1 MAAEDEEEILKSL
14 RAQSRSVSFVTGS
27 ELVNIDLKEDSSHLN
42 EDSELSETELLL
54 AGILVNEAR
63 LGRNGYFKT
72 SLKELR
78 LYKVY
83 NKPVLRALVYFCVWL
98 NLCLAFFEEPS
109 VQGMTLPYWATMLL
123 EYICLFVFILRLFHV
138 WCFAAGVK
146 FWRDKKNVIM
156 LSIIVLTFLDMIM
169 YVIFKESKLPVHTMR
184 WTRVLRPLILIN
196 ISEGRHIR
204 RAVRN
209 IRKTLPEIANVLV
222 LLSLLIA
229 LFTLLGFKLF
239 GKRNLKDLHGK
250 PYFTDYFDV
259 YFKLYVLTTT
269 ANNPDV
275 TMPAYDNN
283 AWSSLFFV
291 IFIVVCMY
299 IFVSI
304 FLAVVYKNY
313 RMHMKNEIRAS
324 VYRKRRQLKNA
335 FDVLKVRSNEM
346 WVITRKRWLTLMK
359 EVCPQWSPARVALL
373 WQVLDE
379 NNEGK
384 IGKKDFLMVADLLNV
399 KVIEVRD
406 QVNLFERFIPRVYN
420 SRISAMIRLGVCHKY
435 FVYFFDLVI
444 FANAIFIALE
454 SDDAEVTFL
463 ALFNLEIF
471 LKLYTYGFK
480 KFFSR
485 YWNIFDFLVIGAAT
499 LALIIETSYES
510 LQSSQGVLDLLMV
523 LRVLRLVK
531 IMGQIKRFQ
540 VIIGTV
546 MQIGPAMGTYGAIMF
561 VLYYIYAIMGMELF
575 GNLIKSES
583 SYPTSGEESSDG
595 ENLTFC
601 GNIKLKG
608 SDFYGDR
615 YCNNNFNNILRS
627 FKVLF
632 DLMVVNQWH
641 IITQGYVRVTN
652 KFARLYFLSFHLLC
666 VIVVLNIFVAFIL
679 EAFMLEYSFTHGKI
693 ETVISKKIEEKGVGV
708 GMCPIK
714 ERAAS
719 LLSIDEITE
728 SVGSGGFASVE
739 MLAMDTGLRFKMPK
753 QQRKNADV
761 LLQEMFEDELEEN
774 DIGPRDLEDLD
785 DLDDSVDLVSGRSRR
800 KITFLN
806 VDTD

>member
-1 MAAEDEEEILKSL
+1 MAADDEDEILKSV
-14 RAQSRSVSFVTGS
+14 RAQNRSVTFITGS
-27 ELVNIDLKEDSSHLN
+27 QSVNIDLKEDSSRLN
-42 EDSELSETELLL
+42 EDSELNETELLL

-63 LGRNGYFKT
+63 LGRNGHFKT
-72 SLKELR
+72 SPKELR
-78 LYKVY
+78 LYKIY
-83 NKPVLRALVYFCVWL
+83 NKPVLQILVYFCVWL
-98 NLCLAFFEEPS
+98 NLCLAFFEEPA
-109 VQGMTLPYWATMLL
+109 VQGMALPYWATMLL

-169 YVIFKESKLPVHTMR
+169 YVIFKEAKIPVHTTR

-222 LLSLLIA
+222 LLSLMIA
-229 LFTLLGFKLF
+229 LFTLLGSKLF

-250 PYFTDYFDV
+250 PYFMNYFDV

-269 ANNPDV
+269 ANNPDIM
-275 TMPAYDNN
+275 MPAYDNN

-335 FDVLKVRSNEM
+335 FDVLKVWSNEM
-346 WVITRKRWLTLMK
+346 WVVTQKRWLTLMK
-359 EVCPQWSPARVALL
+359 EVCPQWSLARVALL

-384 IGKKDFLMVADLLNV
+384 IGRKDFLMLADLLNV
-399 KVIEVRD
+399 KVIEVKD

-420 SRISAMIRLGVCHKY
+420 SRISAKIRLGVCHKY

-454 SDDAEVTFL
+454 RNDLEVLFL
-463 ALFNLEIF
+463 ALFNVEIF

-480 KFFSR
+480 EFFAR

-510 LQSSQGVLDLLMV
+510 LQSSQGVLDFLMV

-546 MQIGPAMGTYGAIMF
+546 MQ

-583 SYPTSGEESSDG
+583 SYPTPGGGSSDG
-595 ENLTFC
+595 ENLTSTMFC

-608 SDFYGDR
+608 SDFYADR

-641 IITQGYVRVTN
+641 IITQGYVLVTN

-693 ETVISKKIEEKGVGV
+693 ETVINKKIEEKGVGV
-708 GMCPIK
+708 GMCPVR

-719 LLSIDEITE
+719 LLSIDEVTE
-728 SVGSGGFASVE
+728 SYSNGGFSSLE
-739 MLAMDTGLRFKMPK
+739 MLAMDTGLRFRMPK

-761 LLQEMFEDELEEN
+761 LLQEMFEDELGED
-774 DIGPRDLEDLD
+774 DIGPKDLEDLEDLD
-785 DLDDSVDLVSGRSRR
+785 ESENLGCEPSRR
-800 KITFLN
+800 KVTFLN
-806 VDTD
+806 VDSD